1 MVSRRILIFL
11 IIGIVVGSGIG
22 YFTCLRINVSPYQ
35 SQIEQLTEQ
44 NTQYNT
50 TISEKNK
57 YISSLE
63 TNLDKLQSEV
73 SSYENQIEELKED
86 NIGYKDELNTLK
98 DEILDLNDEI
108 ISLNN
113 LVIVLND
120 EKTNLENEMVILND
134 EITDLN
140 NQINNLNDE
149 ITDLNLEISTLLGQ
163 IDILPRF
170 LIMTTADQASG
181 LEYNERDRFPEGYDD
196 TFLIIIR
203 LTNIDHEKNVRISG
217 SIFIV
222 SEGKI
227 IDERTYEYSL
237 TFSPEQTEL
246 HKWQGFN
253 ISELEK
259 GAYTVIVTVTDLYN
273 GNTRSDTTT
282 FEIF

>member
-1 MVSRRILIFL
+1 MVSRNILIIL

-22 YFTCLRINVSPYQ
+22 YFTCLRINVSPYK
-35 SQIEQLTEQ
+35 SQIDELTEQ
-44 NTQYNT
+44 NTEYLS
-50 TISEKNK
+50 TISEKDK

-63 TNLDKLQSEV
+63 TNLDKLQSDV
-73 SSYENQIEELKED
+73 STYKNQIEELEED
-86 NIGYKDELNTLK
+86 SLGYKNELNTLK
-98 DEILDLNDEI
+98 DDILDLNDEI

-113 LVIVLND
+113 MVIDLND
-120 EKTNLENEMVILND
+120 ENTKLINEKVILDD
-134 EITDLN
+134 EIMDLN
-140 NQINNLNDE
+140 NQVANLNDE
-149 ITDLNLEISTLLGQ
+149 VMDLNLEISTLLGQ

-196 TFLIIIR
+196 SFLIIIR

-222 SEGKI
+222 LEGKI
-227 IDERTYEYSL
+227 IDERTYDYSL

-246 HKWQGFN
+246 HVWKGFD
-253 ISELEK
+253 ISDFEK
-259 GAYTVIVTVTDLYN
+259 GVYTVIVTVTDLYN

-282 FEIF
+282 FEIR

>member
-22 YFTCLRINVSPYQ
+22 YFTCLRINVSPNK
-35 SQIEQLTEQ
+35 SQIDELTEQ
-44 NTQYNT
+44 NTEYNA

-73 SSYENQIEELKED
+73 ASYENQIEELTED
-86 NIGYKDELNTLK
+86 NIGYKDELNILK

-140 NQINNLNDE
+140 NQIDKLNDE
-149 ITDLNLEISTLLGQ
+149 IMDLNLDISTLLGQ

-196 TFLIIIR
+196 TFLIIMR

-282 FEIF
+282 FEIY

>member
-1 MVSRRILIFL
+1 M
-11 IIGIVVGSGIG
+11 
-22 YFTCLRINVSPYQ
+22 
-35 SQIEQLTEQ
+35 
-44 NTQYNT
+44 
-50 TISEKNK
+50 
-57 YISSLE
+57 
-63 TNLDKLQSEV
+63 
-73 SSYENQIEELKED
+73 
-86 NIGYKDELNTLK
+86 
-98 DEILDLNDEI
+98 
-108 ISLNN
+108 
-113 LVIVLND
+113 
-120 EKTNLENEMVILND
+120 
-134 EITDLN
+134 
-140 NQINNLNDE
+140 
-149 ITDLNLEISTLLGQ
+149 DLNLEISTLLGQ

-196 TFLIIIR
+196 TFLIIMR

-282 FEIF
+282 FEIY